1 MNRGDIYE
9 ADLPVGGRRPAAVVS
24 RDTLIPLLTAVTVAG
39 ITGTIR
45 GLPTEVPVGP
55 QHGLD
60 RDSAIN
66 CNHLATLPRAR
77 LGRYRGRL
85 GPAELARLDHA
96 LRIAV
101 ALD

>member
-1 MNRGDIYE
+1 VNRGDIYE

-39 ITGTIR
+39 ITSTIR
-45 GLPTEVPVGP
+45 GLPTEVRVGAE
-55 QHGLD
+55 HGLD

-66 CNHLATLPRAR
+66 CNHLATLPKVR
-77 LGRYRGRL
+77 LGRSRGRL
-85 GPAELARLDHA
+85 GPGELARLDHA
-96 LRIAV
+96 LRIAL

>member
-1 MNRGDIYE
+1 VNRGDIYE

-24 RDTLIPLLTAVTVAG
+24 RDTLIRLLTAVTVAG

-66 CNHLATLPRAR
+66 CIYLATLPKAR

-96 LRIAV
+96 LRIAL

>member
-1 MNRGDIYE
+1 VNRGDIYE
-9 ADLPVGGRRPAAVVS
+9 AELPAGGRRPAAVVS

-39 ITGTIR
+39 VTSTVR
-45 GLPTEVPVGP
+45 GLPTEVPVGTE
-55 QHGLD
+55 HGLD

-66 CNHLATLPRAR
+66 CNHLATLPKAR

-85 GPAELARLDHA
+85 GPGELARLDDA
-96 LRIAV
+96 LRIAL

>member
-1 MNRGDIYE
+1 VNRGDIYE
-9 ADLPVGGRRPAAVVS
+9 AELPVGDRRPAAVVS

-39 ITGTIR
+39 VTSTVR
-45 GLPTEVPVGP
+45 GLPTEVPVGTE
-55 QHGLD
+55 HGLD

-66 CNHLATLPRAR
+66 CNHLATLPKAR

-85 GPAELARLDHA
+85 GPGELARLDNA
-96 LRIAV
+96 LRIAL

>member
-1 MNRGDIYE
+1 VNRGDIYE
-9 ADLPVGGRRPAAVVS
+9 AELPVGGRRPAAVVS

-39 ITGTIR
+39 VTSTVR
-45 GLPTEVPVGP
+45 GLPTEVPVGTE
-55 QHGLD
+55 HGLD

-66 CNHLATLPRAR
+66 CNHLATLPKAR

-85 GPAELARLDHA
+85 GPGELAHLDDA
-96 LRIAV
+96 LRIAL